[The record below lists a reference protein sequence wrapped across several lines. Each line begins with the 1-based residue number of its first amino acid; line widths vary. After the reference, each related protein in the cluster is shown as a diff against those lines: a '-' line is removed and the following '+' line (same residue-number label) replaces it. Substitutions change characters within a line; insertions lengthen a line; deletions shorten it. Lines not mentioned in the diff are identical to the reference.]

1 MSKIAITDYFL
12 KPAEETEILGNL
24 VGMDVGKD
32 TEVLL
37 VWHEIINKEFIK
49 STPNLRGVQRYG
61 VGYDTIDVEYL
72 KSQGIVFCNNPDYGV
87 DEVADTAVSM
97 ILSIARGV
105 YNYNYAAKSYFDS
118 WQENTIPSIKR
129 NSETIIGIIGAGRI
143 GGNVLMKC
151 NDLKFQTVFFDP
163 YKERGYE
170 KLLNGKRVNSLQ
182 ELLALADIVSI
193 HTPLNKETRGMINE
207 DFISNMKNGASL
219 VNTARGGLFSN
230 LDLLYNALNDEQL
243 FSLAIDV
250 LEEEPPKSCLLID
263 AWRDVNNPLQGRLII
278 NPHTSYYSQSSF
290 KEIRMNAAKNA
301 LKIYQGEIPFNIIE
315 E

>member
-1 MSKIAITDYFL
+1 MSIIAITDHFL
-12 KPAEETEILGNL
+12 KPANEIEVLGNL
-24 VGMDVGKD
+24 VGMGIGKD

-37 VWHEIINKEFIK
+37 VWHKTIDKEFIK
-49 STPNLRGVQRYG
+49 SIPNLRGVQRYG
-61 VGYDTIDVEYL
+61 VGYDTVDVKYL
-72 KSQGIVFCNNPDYGV
+72 KSRGIIFCNNPDYGV

-105 YNYNYAAKSYFDS
+105 YNYNYASKSYFDS
-118 WQENTIPSIKR
+118 WQENIIPSIKR
-129 NSETIIGIIGAGRI
+129 NSETVIGIIGAGRI

-151 NDLKFQTVFFDP
+151 NSLKFQTVFYDP

-170 KLLNGKRVNSLQ
+170 KLLNGKRVNSLH
-182 ELLALADIVSI
+182 ELLAVADVVSV
-193 HTPLNKETRGMINE
+193 HTPLNEETRGMINE

-230 LDLLYNALNDEQL
+230 LDLLYIALKNEKL

-278 NPHTSYYSQSSF
+278 NPHSSYYSQSSF
-290 KEIRMNAAKNA
+290 KELRLNAAKNA
-301 LKIYQGEIPFNIIE
+301 LRIYQGKIPFNIIE